1 MKIIIE
7 NTDKIVNLNGVPVRI
22 WEGQTDSG
30 IKINAF
36 IYRIAINNDETDSV
50 INQFKTELQEQK
62 PPNLII

>member
-7 NTDKIVNLNGVPVRI
+7 NTDKIVNLNGIPVRI
-22 WEGQTDSG
+22 WEWHTDSG

>member
-36 IYRIAINNDETDSV
+36 IYRIAINNDEPDSV
-50 INQFKTELQEQK
+50 INQFQTELQEQK